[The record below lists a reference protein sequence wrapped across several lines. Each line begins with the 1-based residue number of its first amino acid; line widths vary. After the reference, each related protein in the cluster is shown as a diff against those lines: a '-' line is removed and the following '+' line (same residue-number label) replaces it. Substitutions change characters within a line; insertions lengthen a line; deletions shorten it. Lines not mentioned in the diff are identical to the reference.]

1 MIIFVICL
9 PSWIPVAIMLFLITI
24 KLKILFILKHL
35 LSVIYIHDGTFDKD
49 KKPKINNEV
58 KYVS

>member
-1 MIIFVICL
+1 
-9 PSWIPVAIMLFLITI
+9 MLILITI

-49 KKPKINNEV
+49 KKPKLIMKLNMLV
-58 KYVS
+58 KSVKMMIIL